1 MRTLQRFVKLALGIA
16 LGVSTDMAQVLP
28 SAHRATGNG
37 IAVAGNRIMGL
48 VSSFV
53 AAYGN
58 TATSVPIYVCAVLYI
73 VMVSCTPDGTS

>member
-1 MRTLQRFVKLALGIA
+1 MRTLQRFVKSSIGLALS
-16 LGVSTDMAQVLP
+16 VSTDTTQVLP

-73 VMVSCTPDGTS
+73 VMVSYSL